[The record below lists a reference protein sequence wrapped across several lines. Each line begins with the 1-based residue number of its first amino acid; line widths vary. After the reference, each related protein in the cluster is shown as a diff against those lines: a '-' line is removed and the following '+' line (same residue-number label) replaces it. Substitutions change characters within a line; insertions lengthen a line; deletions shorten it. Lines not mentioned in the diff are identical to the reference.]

1 MCGSY
6 NSGKLSCCAP
16 GGSWFKKC
24 GSPPKLYTWLQG
36 TQTCNSETTYT
47 RIMFSYAIIRPKLLV
62 TRDARGL
69 SQTLVGQFCD
79 IYSAPINSL
88 GHACVISFPQYHAT
102 RCAHCVF
109 GFELTRVNLAHQL
122 LSTCMCVTT
131 IVQAQRQQ
139 QRQGGLR
146 VGTHG

>member
-1 MCGSY
+1 MRDIKLASISLSFYSLLTLVCMWISSGSGCPVCGSY

-102 RCAHCVF
+102 RLCSLCFWLWANPC
-109 GFELTRVNLAHQL
+109 
-122 LSTCMCVTT
+122 
-131 IVQAQRQQ
+131 
-139 QRQGGLR
+139 
-146 VGTHG
+146 